1 MALNGKSQMKITM
14 IRPIIICAILS
25 STTMVAAD
33 RKPNIIVIFTDD
45 HGYADLSC
53 QGVFDDVRTPY
64 MDSLA
69 RGGVRMTSG
78 YATAP
83 QCGPS
88 RAGLISGQYQNKF
101 GLDANGAG
109 REATQRFWDLDLL
122 PERLKKAGYVTGMAG
137 KSHLGSNDSGELTQ
151 LGFDKVYFK
160 HSNAPG
166 HWNMN
171 LEGKDMAP
179 QVQKGGGYH
188 LELIS
193 QFACTFITR
202 FADKPFFFYLAYRAP
217 HVPLDATEK
226 YLERFPGK
234 MPERRRKALA
244 MLSAVDDGVGNI
256 LATLRR
262 HGIEEN
268 TLIFIIGDN
277 GAPLKI
283 HKLDAPGG
291 GPGWDG
297 SLNDPMNGEK
307 GTLIEGGI
315 RTPFVVYWKDTIPG
329 GQVYNHPVIA
339 LDVAATANSLA
350 GLAEDSDL
358 DGVNLIPYLT
368 HQKHGAPHE
377 VLFWSWGG
385 QFAIRKGKWKYLTG
399 GGRNYLFDLDTDV
412 SETTNLLAKYPE
424 KGAALRTALE
434 AWSQTLYKPGI
445 PDKLPVAGSKYFD
458 WYLDGIRNIPVPS
471 ISTDEAPQKRKR
483 NRR

>member
-1 MALNGKSQMKITM
+1 M
-14 IRPIIICAILS
+14 
-25 STTMVAAD
+25 
-33 RKPNIIVIFTDD
+33 
-45 HGYADLSC
+45 
-53 QGVFDDVRTPY
+53 
-64 MDSLA
+64 
-69 RGGVRMTSG
+69 
-78 YATAP
+78 
-83 QCGPS
+83 
-88 RAGLISGQYQNKF
+88 
-101 GLDANGAG
+101 
-109 REATQRFWDLDLL
+109 
-122 PERLKKAGYVTGMAG
+122 
-137 KSHLGSNDSGELTQ
+137 
-151 LGFDKVYFK
+151 
-160 HSNAPG
+160 
-166 HWNMN
+166 
-171 LEGKDMAP
+171 
-179 QVQKGGGYH
+179 
-188 LELIS
+188 
-193 QFACTFITR
+193 
-202 FADKPFFFYLAYRAP
+202 
-217 HVPLDATEK
+217 PLDATQK

-377 VLFWSWGG
+377 VLVLGG
-385 QFAIRKGKWKYLTG
+385 AVC
-399 GGRNYLFDLDTDV
+399 D
-412 SETTNLLAKYPE
+412 S
-424 KGAALRTALE
+424 
-434 AWSQTLYKPGI
+434 
-445 PDKLPVAGSKYFD
+445 
-458 WYLDGIRNIPVPS
+458 
-471 ISTDEAPQKRKR
+471 
-483 NRR
+483 